1 MSAPARLPVCDE
13 AALDPAAVVPALR
26 ITTGLTAATDSA
38 TRMNSSPEMM
48 LSR

>member
-1 MSAPARLPVCDE
+1 MSAPARAPVCDE
-13 AALDPAAVVPALR
+13 AALEPAEVVPALR

-38 TRMNSSPEMM
+38 ARMNSSPEPM